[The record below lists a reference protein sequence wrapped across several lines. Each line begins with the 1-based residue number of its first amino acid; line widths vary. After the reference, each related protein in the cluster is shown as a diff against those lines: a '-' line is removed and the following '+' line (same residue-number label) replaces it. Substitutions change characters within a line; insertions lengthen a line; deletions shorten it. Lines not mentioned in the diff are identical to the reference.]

1 MQREARLTTD
11 ADLYGPKPKE
21 KGEPYA
27 QQRGRTIN
35 PNFQRAPIERVR
47 SPRQAQKR
55 RLEGWS
61 DCRFIL
67 PKTTLEG
74 LKQVAIVLAEQGQHS
89 PWPKE
94 RRRYPRTKSHLVGE
108 ALDNFFRQL
117 GFEQFCVQKEP
128 SWKKSPSEF

>member
-1 MQREARLTTD
+1 MEREAGIITN
-11 ADLYGPKPKE
+11 ADLYSPRRQE
-21 KGEPYA
+21 KRGRYA
-27 QQRGRTIN
+27 QECGKTIN
-35 PNFQRAPIERVR
+35 ANFRRAPIERVR
-47 SPRQAQKR
+47 SPREAQKR
-55 RLEGWS
+55 RMEGWS

-108 ALDNFFRQL
+108 ALDDYFRKM
-117 GFEQFCVQKEP
+117 GFPEFCVEP
-128 SWKKSPSEF
+128 EQGQGR

>member
-1 MQREARLTTD
+1 MLICTVPSQRRRGSPTPSNVAERLIRISNV
-11 ADLYGPKPKE
+11 P
-21 KGEPYA
+21 
-27 QQRGRTIN
+27 
-35 PNFQRAPIERVR
+35 PIERVR

-117 GFEQFCVQKEP
+117 GFEEFCVQKEQ
-128 SWKKSPSEF
+128 ER